1 MSSPKTAVVISD
13 VLGQNAGA
21 YRATLLLCREL
32 AQLGYRVT
40 CFATWVEED
49 GLNRDEP
56 FSIVRPLVRRGY
68 RWDWPNRCL
77 AAQAAKHIRKQNPDA
92 VFVVGVTRLCRYLLE
107 SSAADRLLVWEL
119 TDGEGNKFVDEQACR
134 LLGKCRAV
142 LAPSETVER
151 NLRKTYRY
159 DGTVV
164 RLPFWIEDE
173 NLPYLPPPETFLA
186 DFLFLG
192 RREDEK
198 GLREL
203 IEATGIVSKDYPDIS
218 VCIGGFG
225 ETAPYRKQVADLQ
238 LESQVFFREYP
249 KRSDAMDALATSRF
263 LVLPSYHEGYPLVLL
278 EAAQRSV
285 PFLATSVGSVAEIF
299 GGAPAAVIESPRA
312 PRSLA
317 AAMRDLLVESPDLY
331 VKRRVS
337 AHGFFSALS
346 SAPTVSSNILYSLE
360 QVGRVKPF
368 SGELLIK

>member
-1 MSSPKTAVVISD
+1 
-13 VLGQNAGA
+13 
-21 YRATLLLCREL
+21 
-32 AQLGYRVT
+32 VT

-56 FSIVRPLVRRGY
+56 FTILRPRIRRGY
-68 RWDWPNRCL
+68 RWDWPHRSL
-77 AAQAAKHIRKQNPDA
+77 AAQAAGYIRRHDPDA
-92 VFVVGVTRLCRYLLE
+92 VFVVGVTRLCRFLLE
-107 SSAADRLLVWEL
+107 SHAADRLLVWEL

-159 DGTVV
+159 DGAIS

-173 NLPYLPPPETFLA
+173 NLPYLPPPEMSLA

-203 IEATGIVSKDYPDIS
+203 IEATGIVSKEYPDIS

-238 LESQVFFREYP
+238 LERQVFFREYP
-249 KRSDAMDALATSRF
+249 KRSDAMGALAASRF

-285 PFLATSVGSVAEIF
+285 PFLATSVGSVPEIF
-299 GGAPAAVIESPRA
+299 GGTPAAVIISPRDA
-312 PRSLA
+312 KSLA
-317 AAMRDLLVESPDLY
+317 TEMRNRLVESPELY
-331 VKRRVS
+331 AERRKS
-337 AHGFFSALS
+337 AYGFFSALS
-346 SAPTVSSNILYSLE
+346 SAPSVTSNIRSALE

-368 SGELLIK
+368 SEELLIK